1 MIKLNLQAAEC
12 LGKALELDPGL
23 DCAKSNQVKLEEL
36 RRRPP
41 STHTHTAAADASE
54 RGLGVGCSSAAAS
67 DASMSC
73 SVDVGAGSVA
83 IGGRLGEGAAA
94 AAVVGSVLESNGKDH
109 DVVMIEAGAAV
120 EAVSNAAAAAT
131 AAAREQSFPVLEYRN
146 ES

>member
-1 MIKLNLQAAEC
+1 M
-12 LGKALELDPGL
+12 ELDPGL

-36 RRRPP
+36 RRRTP

-67 DASMSC
+67 DESVSRA
-73 SVDVGAGSVA
+73 VDVGVGSVA
-83 IGGRLGEGAAA
+83 IGGRLGGGAAA
-94 AAVVGSVLESNGKDH
+94 VAAVGSVLESNGKDH